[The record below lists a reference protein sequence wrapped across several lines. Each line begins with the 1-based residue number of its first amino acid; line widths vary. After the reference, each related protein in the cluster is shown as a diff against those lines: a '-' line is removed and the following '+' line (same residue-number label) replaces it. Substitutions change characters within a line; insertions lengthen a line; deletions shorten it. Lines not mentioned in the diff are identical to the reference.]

1 MNTQETTE
9 KSYGIIFYDYKSN
22 KSRLN
27 LYLRKNLKDYH
38 EDFITKDIDL
48 IEFLKNIPILYKT
61 YNLEKNHTI
70 FLLNKNKYSYIFELQ
85 KEYKK
90 ISLKK
95 FKSVP
100 FDKTLK
106 HNKLKFNDLNKS
118 LKIIESTYILR
129 NLYN

>member
-1 MNTQETTE
+1 MNELKRNILE
-9 KSYGIIFYDYKSN
+9 KSYGIIFYDYNNN

-27 LYLRKNLKDYH
+27 LYLRKNSKDYH
-38 EDFITKDIDL
+38 EDFIIKDIDL
-48 IEFLKNIPILYKT
+48 VEFLKNIPILYKT
-61 YNLEKNHTI
+61 YNSEKNHTI

-90 ISLKK
+90 ISLKT
-95 FKSVP
+95 FNSIP

-118 LKIIESTYILR
+118 LNIIINNYILR
-129 NLYN
+129 NI